1 MKKILMFLLLG
12 ISVVLSASPPIVD
25 VPGPQFDGQQIQTF
39 SFEVTNPV
47 VAPEVAV
54 IDVGDWYYTE
64 MQVNPDYGSI
74 EVMNEMDVCLEV
86 ELYSLKFLPESVLL
100 QPPGGLNL
108 NTYSAN
114 SYRYLPDRQ
123 WTNYGYSSTAMQ
135 VFHNKKWLVR
145 FS

>member
-47 VAPEVAV
+47 VAPEVA
-54 IDVGDWYYTE
+54 IIYTGDWLIME
-64 MQVNPDYGSI
+64 MQVIPDYGSI
-74 EVMNEMDVCLEV
+74 EVMIENDVCLEV
-86 ELYSLKFLPESVLL
+86 ELYSLKFLPEPVLL
-100 QPPGGLNL
+100 QPHGGLDL
-108 NTYSAN
+108 NNYSAN

-123 WTNYGYSSTAMQ
+123 WTNYGYTSTAMQ
-135 VFHNKKWLVR
+135 VF
-145 FS
+145 S